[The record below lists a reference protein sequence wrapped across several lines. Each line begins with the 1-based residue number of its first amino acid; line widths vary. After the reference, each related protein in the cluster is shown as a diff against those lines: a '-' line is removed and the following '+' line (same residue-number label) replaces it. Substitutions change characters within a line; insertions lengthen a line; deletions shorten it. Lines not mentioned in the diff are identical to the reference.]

1 LVHGFQEIRKNGI
14 EVRINVMLVNKRKGE
29 ITRKEKGKIYKN
41 EGERTEEKF
50 NLQQEA

>member
-1 LVHGFQEIRKNGI
+1 M
-14 EVRINVMLVNKRKGE
+14 NVVLLNKRKGE

-41 EGERTEEKF
+41 EGERTEDKF